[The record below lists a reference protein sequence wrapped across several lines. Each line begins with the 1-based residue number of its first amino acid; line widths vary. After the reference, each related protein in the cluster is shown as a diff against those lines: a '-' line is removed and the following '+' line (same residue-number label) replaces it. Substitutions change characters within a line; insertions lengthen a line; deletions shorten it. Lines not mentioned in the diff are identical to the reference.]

1 MIKVLYFAWV
11 RERIGVPYEM
21 VETQSGTVME
31 FVAELKQ
38 KETRYEVAFSDLS
51 AIKVAINQELCEFDT
66 KLTGATEIAFF
77 PPMTGG

>member
-11 RERIGVPYEM
+11 RERIGVHYEM
-21 VETQSGTVME
+21 VETQSGTVIE
-31 FVAELKQ
+31 LVEELKQ
-38 KETRYEVAFSDLS
+38 RETRYEVAFSDLS